1 VAGTAGTKPM
11 KGMARV
17 SFLAQA
23 GTIRGEL
30 EQGWPL
36 KAIHQR
42 HADKLSMS
50 YAQFCRY
57 VSTYLPGTGGRAGLH
72 NNRSRGSDRPAGP
85 SEPASKPAA
94 AAPLIRQFHY
104 NPTGFDDGDL
114 I

>member
-42 HADKLSMS
+42 HADKLGMS

-57 VSTYLPGTGGRAGLH
+57 VSAYLAGTGGRSGRHDHPKGL
-72 NNRSRGSDRPAGP
+72 DRPAGSP
-85 SEPASKPAA
+85 EPVSQPAST
-94 AAPLIRQFHY
+94 APLIRQFQY
-104 NPTGFDDGDL
+104 NPRGFDDDL

>member
-1 VAGTAGTKPM
+1 M

-57 VSTYLPGTGGRAGLH
+57 VSAYLAGNGGAG
-72 NNRSRGSDRPAGP
+72 SGGSVGRHDRPSEPKRPAGP
-85 SEPASKPAA
+85 PAPVSKPAS
-94 AAPLIRQFHY
+94 AAPLIRQFQY
-104 NPTGFDDGDL
+104 SPKGFDDDL
-114 I
+114 V

>member
-1 VAGTAGTKPM
+1 MAKTPGVKPM

-42 HADKLSMS
+42 HADKLGMS

-57 VSTYLPGTGGRAGLH
+57 VSAYMADAGWRTGRQDIGKEP
-72 NNRSRGSDRPAGP
+72 DRRVESPKP
-85 SEPASKPAA
+85 VPKPAS
-94 AAPLIRQFHY
+94 AAPLIRQFQY
-104 NPTGFDDGDL
+104 NPRAFDDDEL